1 MKERSEQFASKP
13 FDADE
18 QALMQAVEKGEFVAS
33 EDTTLFWQHAVKNT
47 LKKKAITVRVQ
58 EQDIRRIKSLALQ
71 QGIPYQTLVS
81 SILHQYASGALQP
94 TVG

>member
-1 MKERSEQFASKP
+1 MKDLLTSFQTDP
-13 FDADE
+13 FDIDE
-18 QALMQAVEKGEFVAS
+18 KNLMQAVENGEFIAGD
-33 EDTTLFWQHAVKNT
+33 DTTSIWQAAVKNT

-81 SILHQYASGALQP
+81 SILHQYAHGRLQA
-94 TVG
+94 V